1 MYCKR
6 GLSNI
11 HATDL
16 PQLIKAGIKGIRSK
30 VGPGRAVKRGHGK
43 RTPAGRVAPRQLSG
57 GGTGTRGRRVTLI
70 EAVHDFTTGHD
81 RFPT

>member
-43 RTPAGRVAPRQLSG
+43 ERPLAVWHLASFPAGERELGEGV
-57 GGTGTRGRRVTLI
+57 
-70 EAVHDFTTGHD
+70 
-81 RFPT
+81 